1 MTTLLRKPSG
11 LSGKVHDITI
21 DSAQGPQSPEW
32 SYVGFGLLFLSLIVA
47 VSKYSVGINTF
58 MHISAISL
66 LPHSLYSLFGS
77 SVLASLIAIEETLK
91 TKSNRS
97 VSENEI

>member
-1 MTTLLRKPSG
+1 M
-11 LSGKVHDITI
+11 
-21 DSAQGPQSPEW
+21 PQSWVLYFPQNLKTNNLGLVLIIARLLA
-32 SYVGFGLLFLSLIVA
+32 YVGFGLLFLSLIVA

>member
-1 MTTLLRKPSG
+1 
-11 LSGKVHDITI
+11 
-21 DSAQGPQSPEW
+21 
-32 SYVGFGLLFLSLIVA
+32 
-47 VSKYSVGINTF
+47 
-58 MHISAISL
+58 